1 MRKRAQRKGILV
13 EEPKHIM
20 STVAPERKP
29 SAFKKNWWVAVS
41 LIGIFLLVLFLNSYF
56 NISSGATFNSQ
67 GQGLDKYYLS
77 GPDPYYNMRL
87 VNETLYGEKAGH
99 YPFYYGSVDPLLN
112 YPLGKSGGRPPFLN
126 MMAICFS
133 RLLLP
138 FMNEIDAVGY
148 SMQFVPAL
156 FGALLVFPIYFIGE
170 TLFGKKAGLVGAFL
184 VALIPVHIGSGHGSA
199 YTLFDHDSLNL
210 LLFFLSFLFLIKG
223 IKDKDPVKSVLYAL
237 LSGVSIGA
245 LYMTWVEGQFLY
257 VIIAIYAV
265 VQMLIDIFMNKME
278 LKVVIT
284 TLVALSSGY
293 LISLPVRVAGGFNP
307 DVPLFLCLG
316 IAAFSLIY
324 FIFNRKKIPWTI
336 SLPAIFCISG
346 VALAFLYF
354 VRYIS
359 PTIPFFSSLS
369 ELSNIIYGSGIYG
382 NKVSMTIAEAS
393 TYNISHT
400 VMSFGPALYWLA
412 WAGFL
417 FLLYYY
423 YKNKQRRDYLF
434 IIVLFIVDI
443 WLTGIAGRFIN
454 DIVPLIALLGGWVV
468 WIVVDKIDYKQMIR
482 NIRSAGGG
490 FHGLRRGVK
499 FFHIVGILFIAFLVI
514 LPNAYIAFDAA
525 VPVNKKADVFGSGA
539 SEGAFGLSTYKEA
552 YWIDAYNWLN
562 KQDTDISDPA
572 KRPAFISWWDYG
584 FYEVALGAHPTVAD
598 NFQDGIPP
606 AANFHTATSEKE
618 AVAVW
623 IVRLL
628 EGNIRDNNGLFSNS
642 VIEALENH
650 LGKNETDNITKWMK
664 GNSPS
669 YNMPIGEKYNEELSK
684 EWLVGQ
690 QYEPNAYYHD
700 ISKLLTDSL
709 DDEGITWLYHD
720 IQNATSYS
728 IRYYGVEGYDKQIF
742 NIFGFLADKSLLM
755 VASQSGNPEDDFEKI
770 MFVGYHV
777 NTDGSKGVD
786 DQWSYDELKN
796 MSTDEKRYIAIT
808 STSPVYK
815 DAYFDTMFYRTYIG
829 PASGTSGQKQE
840 FSYQLPCIDMKH
852 FYAEYISNYSRYAYY
867 QGQSAVVIAKYYEG
881 AYING
886 SVTFMGEPL
895 SAQVVVQKNI
905 THYGTTIPVDH
916 DKNSTNA
923 DGVFHVIAGAGS
935 ILQISRN
942 LGDAAVILLNV
953 SFDGPSGSAY
963 APIND
968 DDAMR
973 QPDSNYE
980 RWLNISIQPANLSG
994 YIFDDKDDDGIFN
1007 SSVDQPLNDVNVVAT
1022 EILIIKSETDQTTG
1036 QTQQSI
1042 NKTGNVVNV
1051 TCDENGSY
1059 NFSGILP
1066 GLYRLEF
1073 YDEKGFVLD
1082 IIDIEIYEG
1091 DNIYNVK
1098 KPKSANIEGIV
1109 YYDANLNEE
1118 YNDGEEI
1125 SGASVKIYHY
1135 YPIPIINP
1143 TSYKQ
1148 ELIGETTTDADGN
1161 YSFKG
1166 LFPGKINGREF
1177 NTYVIEATSLPE
1189 YTSQVGVYPE
1199 ENQTTIENISLSL
1212 VPANVSGFT
1221 KYADKTVG
1229 GITINFDPDESKE
1242 INTAETNQIISE
1254 SGGSYLVTLKPG
1266 SYNVSI
1272 SKKEGDTLV
1281 YSFNG
1286 KLKLDIGQGNASYDI
1301 SMNKNSSTV
1310 NGITSFDGKNKDNV
1324 SITFKPDGSEN
1335 NTAVTATAKSDTNGS
1350 YTVELALG
1358 RYNVTVVNQM
1368 RTEEGQNYT
1377 YSFEGSLDILAVPS
1391 PESYNIVLA
1400 REATT

>member
-20 STVAPERKP
+20 STVEPERKP
-29 SAFKKNWWVAVS
+29 SALKKNWWIAVS

-87 VNETLYGEKAGH
+87 VNETLYGENKGH
-99 YPFYYGSVDPLLN
+99 FPYYSTTDPLLN
-112 YPLGKSGGRPPFLN
+112 YPLGRSGARPPLLS
-126 MMAICFS
+126 MSAIAFS
-133 RLLLP
+133 RVLTP
-138 FMNEIDAVGY
+138 FMKEVDAVGY

-156 FGALLVFPIYFIGE
+156 FGALLIFPVYFIGE
-170 TLFGKKAGLVGAFL
+170 ALFGKKAGLVAAFL
-184 VALIPVHIGSGHGSA
+184 IALIPAHISSGHGSA
-199 YTLFDHDSLNL
+199 YSLFDHDSLNL
-210 LLFFLSFLFLIKG
+210 LIYFLAFLFVIKG
-223 IKDKDPVKSVLYAL
+223 VKDKDIVKSTLYAL
-237 LSGVSIGA
+237 LAGVSLGA
-245 LYMTWVEGQFLY
+245 LSMVWVEGQFLY
-257 VIIAIYAV
+257 AIIAVYAV
-265 VQMLIDIFMNKME
+265 VQILIDIFMKKME
-278 LKVVIT
+278 MKVPIT
-284 TLVALSSGY
+284 ALIALSSGY
-293 LISLPVRVAGGFNP
+293 LISLPIRLAPVGGFTA
-307 DVPLFLCLG
+307 DIPLFLCLG
-316 IAAFSLIY
+316 LAAFTLVY
-324 FIFNRKKIPWTI
+324 FIFDRKKIPWTI
-336 SLPAIFCISG
+336 SLPTIFGIAG
-346 VALAFLYF
+346 AALVFLYF
-354 VRYIS
+354 IRNIS
-359 PTIPFFSSLS
+359 STIPFFSRLTQ
-369 ELSNIIYGSGIYG
+369 LSNIIYGSGIYG
-382 NKVSMTIAEAS
+382 SKVSMTIAEAS

-400 VMSFGPALYWLA
+400 VMSFGPALYWLG
-412 WAGFL
+412 WAGFV

-423 YKNKQRRDYLF
+423 YKNKHRRDYLF

-525 VPVNKKADVFGSGA
+525 VPVNKKSDVFGKGA
-539 SEGAFGLSTYKEA
+539 SEGAFGLSSGKES
-552 YWIDAYNWLN
+552 YWVDAYSWLN
-562 KQDTDISDPA
+562 EQDNNIADPA

-618 AVAVW
+618 AVAVL

-628 EGNIRDNNGLFSNS
+628 EGNIQDNNGLFSNS

-650 LGKNETDNITKWMK
+650 LGKNKTDNITKWMK
-664 GNSPS
+664 GQPPS
-669 YNMPIGEKYNEELSK
+669 YNTPIGEEYNKELSK
-684 EWLVGQ
+684 EWRVGQ
-690 QYEPNAYYHD
+690 QYGANAYYHD
-700 ISKLLTDSL
+700 ITKLLTDSL

-755 VASQSGNPEDDFEKI
+755 VAGQSGNPEDDFVKVI
-770 MFVGYHV
+770 FVGYHV
-777 NTDGSKGVD
+777 KTDGSQGAD
-786 DQWSYDELKN
+786 GEWSYDELNN
-796 MSTDEKRYIAIT
+796 MSLDERRYIAIT
-808 STSPVYK
+808 NTKPIYK

-829 PASGTSGQKQE
+829 PASGTSGNKQE
-840 FSYQLPCIDMKH
+840 INYQLPCIDMKH
-852 FYAEYISNYSRYAYY
+852 FCAEYISNYSKYSYY

-886 SVTFMGEPL
+886 SVTFIGEPL
-895 SAQVVVQKNI
+895 SAQVAVLKNI
-905 THYGTTIPVDH
+905 THYGTSIPIDH
-916 DKNSTNA
+916 DKVSTTDGKFNLIAPA
-923 DGVFHVIAGAGS
+923 DAM
-935 ILQISRN
+935 LQVRRI
-942 LGDAAVILLNV
+942 LGDVTLAIKNIT
-953 SFDGPSGSAY
+953 FDGADSTDY

-968 DDAMR
+968 YDAMR
-973 QPDSNYE
+973 KSDNYE
-980 RWLNISIQPANLSG
+980 RLLNISIQPANISG

-1022 EILIIKSETDQTTG
+1022 EILIIKSETNPTTR
-1036 QTQQSI
+1036 QTQQTI
-1042 NKTGNVVNV
+1042 NKTGNIVNV

-1059 NFSGILP
+1059 SFSGLLP

-1082 IIDIEIYEG
+1082 IIDIELYEG
-1091 DNIYNVK
+1091 DNSYNVK
-1098 KPKSANIEGIV
+1098 KPKSADIEGMV
-1109 YYDANLNEE
+1109 FYDENLDDE
-1118 YNDGEEI
+1118 YNAGEEI
-1125 SGASVKIYHY
+1125 SSANLKIYY
-1135 YPIPIINP
+1135 YNPITKKEELENEA
-1143 TSYKQ
+1143 TS
-1148 ELIGETTTDADGN
+1148 GADGT

-1166 LFPGKINGREF
+1166 LFPGTIGGKELNVYIIR
-1177 NTYVIEATSLPE
+1177 ATKLPG
-1189 YTSQVGVYPE
+1189 YTSELIVYPV
-1199 ENQTTIENISLSL
+1199 ENETAIQNISIGL
-1212 VPANVSGFT
+1212 VPVDVSGYT
-1221 KYADKTVG
+1221 KYENKAVG
-1229 GITINFDPDESKE
+1229 GITVKFDPDGAIER
-1242 INTAETNQIISE
+1242 NTAESGQITSE
-1254 SGGSYLVTLKPG
+1254 SNGSYLVALNPG
-1266 SYNVSI
+1266 SYIVSI
-1272 SKKEGDTLV
+1272 SKIEGSTLV

-1301 SMNKNSSTV
+1301 SMSKNSSTV
-1310 NGITSFDGKNKDNV
+1310 SGITSFDGKNKDNV

-1335 NTAVTATAKSDTNGS
+1335 NTAVTATAKSDANGS